1 MNYEL
6 VISHLIKHAGFK
18 NLKEMVINISA
29 WLGISEASIYNKIN
43 ARSKFSVEE
52 LLLICQKTNVS
63 LDNFIQNE
71 QTKNS
76 YVPFYA
82 DGLKYKP
89 RNSSDYI
96 SNIIGYYTRIRML
109 KDVHGYFLANEVPMF
124 HLLSFP
130 HLMYLKLYMWNRINW
145 QMEGINKSYNFHDF
159 QNNAELSQN
168 IKVLK
173 DLYYSFPNTEI
184 WNPYM
189 LDNTIAQYLYLRD
202 INAIKSKDDHSLIK
216 QEFYDLIDHLEDLTI
231 TGKKPLNSKNEE
243 KDCNIYINDINLGS
257 EVILVKS
264 EQYSLFFQQIDVPN
278 YMRTTDE
285 RMVANQFKFFENIRK
300 ISTFITYAGEKERL
314 TFFARL
320 KEQVERI

>member
-6 VISHLIKHAGFK
+6 VINHINKQSGFK
-18 NLKEMVINISA
+18 NQKEMVIKFSE
-29 WLGISEASIYNKIN
+29 WLDISEASIYNKIN
-43 ARSKFSVEE
+43 GRSRFSVEE

-63 LDNFIQNE
+63 LDNFIQNQ

-89 RNSSDYI
+89 RNFSDYI
-96 SNIIGYYTRIRML
+96 SNIIGYYTKIRML

-124 HLLSFP
+124 HLLCFP

-145 QMEGINKSYNFHDF
+145 KMEEVSKSFDYQDF
-159 QNNAELSQN
+159 KNDADLTQN
-168 IKVLK
+168 ITILR
-173 DLYYSFPNTEI
+173 DLYYSFPDTEI

-189 LDNTIAQYLYLRD
+189 LDNTIAQYLYLRE
-202 INAIKSKDDHSLIK
+202 INVIKTKDDHIFIK
-216 QEFYDLIDHLEDLTI
+216 KEFSDLVDYLEDLT
-231 TGKKPLNSKNEE
+231 TKGKKPFNNKNIEM
-243 KDCNIYINDINLGS
+243 DCNIYINDINLGS

-264 EQYSLFFQQIDVPN
+264 DQYDLLFQQIDVPN
-278 YMRTTDE
+278 YMRTTDQ
-285 RMVANQFKFFENIRK
+285 RMVANQFQFFENIKK

-320 KEQVERI
+320 RLQLDRI